1 MIWTADLWCR
11 KRPLCQLRH
20 NHDPKIENVCN
31 ADSDCKYV
39 GHYFGDLALYWRPN
53 KEKMFKIALSPRCR
67 IAQVTPCLKNK
78 RSDNISTRDS
88 SPRFDS
94 RQRHSRLSDF
104 WRIEHSVKR
113 ILLISYGLDMTFSC
127 AVKMQNESN
136 IYDIAIWFPQF

>member
-1 MIWTADLWCR
+1 MIIVFVFL
-11 KRPLCQLRH
+11 RPLGQLRH

-67 IAQVTPCLKNK
+67 IAQVTPYLKK
-78 RSDNISTRDS
+78 ASDLIIS
-88 SPRFDS
+88 
-94 RQRHSRLSDF
+94 QRGILAPGLTVGIGTPDYLTFEES
-104 WRIEHSVKR
+104 SVKR
-113 ILLISYGLDMTFSC
+113 ILLMSYGLDMTFSC

-136 IYDIAIWFPQF
+136 IYDITI